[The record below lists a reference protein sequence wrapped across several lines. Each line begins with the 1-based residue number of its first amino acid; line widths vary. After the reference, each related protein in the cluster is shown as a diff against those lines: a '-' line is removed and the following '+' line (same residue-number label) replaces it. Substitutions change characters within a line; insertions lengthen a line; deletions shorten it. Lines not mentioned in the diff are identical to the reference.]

1 RNHYEDVLCL
11 HGHFAD
17 VTQIFA
23 ALARF
28 LISTRFRSHFKHPEG
43 HEARAMDQVTFR
55 SDTVLSDVHLLIPNA
70 RHLMTRLN
78 SAEQPGS
85 TQNRPRKGRPKKLSR
100 RVVRQVQK
108 VALKNRRMSAAS
120 IALEVAEVRG
130 QLVSAQFAED
140 NLSKSMNYWNHVLW
154 SDETKIN
161 LFGSDGVQHVW
172 RRPVFLSRFKI
183 LQEEE
188 QKEACS
194 LSEEESH
201 SGLDEDGDL
210 DVARKPAETVQDR
223 QTAHPVILS
232 QTGGAIS
239 DDEEEEDDVMD
250 VIKIE
255 HTMATPLED
264 VGKQIWRGALLLS
277 DFILSSPAV
286 FRGATVLELGAGTGL
301 ASIVAASVAKT
312 VYCTDVGADLLS
324 MCQRNVRLNQHYTAA
339 SDERGVKVRQLD
351 WTADDFL
358 TDADSEFGWSEDE
371 ISDLHDNTT
380 VIIAAD
386 VCYDDDLTDALFRT
400 LYRIS
405 SNLRH
410 SSTAYISIEKRLNF
424 TLRHMDVSCEAYDR
438 FCRCLQQITQLG
450 EKETRFTVSPVSC
463 SFPQFFQYERVNQ
476 LELWKVS
483 ASPFQTMSSST
494 TQQNRAE
501 NDAALTTDPE
511 SSSES

>member
-1 RNHYEDVLCL
+1 HYEDVLCL

-120 IALEVAEVRG
+120 IALEVAEVR
-130 QLVSAQFAED
+130 
-140 NLSKSMNYWNHVLW
+140 
-154 SDETKIN
+154 
-161 LFGSDGVQHVW
+161 
-172 RRPVFLSRFKI
+172 VFLSRFKI